1 MRFWKY
7 AVLPG
12 LMLLPF
18 VSAQAQN
25 EWIDSILPANHL
37 LEKLPPITVDGAEET
52 GGLFEFIDLNGDGR
66 KDLLLAYRAQAEA
79 AELAKPHEQTL
90 AICFY
95 DPKGGHYVKLFEETG
110 PALKAIHVITQNP
123 GQKKFLFVERDGGN
137 NVSIHRGFVVLQGK
151 IPQLYDIKT
160 PPLYLKT
167 LTVSDQLEVL
177 VSSRQS
183 PSNEKSAEK
192 VFIWNDTKEQFL
204 SKSGE
209 VLSEKVLQ
217 PTATFTPAFTFT
229 FTPTFTPTKTST
241 PKKTPTPTYTFT
253 FTKTSTPEPT
263 STSTPIP
270 VVKKPKPAHATK
282 GKPKHEKA
290 PERVVV
296 KPSATEVEKTQPPA
310 EVPESAIQ
318 APATVALGP
327 APTTLK
333 WWKEPF
339 EPTAAYQQL
348 RNSLVPARIK
358 ANNLSLLGQQAK
370 GFFDALRAKGV
381 DRQRFSDYR
390 AGYYT
395 AVARALK
402 ENGRIQEAK
411 NYVGMVLKG
420 RPDFQEAVKL
430 QAELK

>member
-7 AVLPG
+7 AILPG
-12 LMLLPF
+12 LVLISF

-25 EWIDSILPANHL
+25 DWIDTILPANHL

-79 AELAKPHEQTL
+79 AELAKPHDQTL
-90 AICFY
+90 AVCFY

-110 PALKAIHVITQNP
+110 PTLKAIHVITQNP

-167 LTVSDQLEVL
+167 ETVSDQLEVL
-177 VSSRQS
+177 VSSKQS

-217 PTATFTPAFTFT
+217 PTATFTFTFT
-229 FTPTFTPTKTST
+229 DTSTPTKTST
-241 PKKTPTPTYTFT
+241 PTATFT

-263 STSTPIP
+263 PTSTPIP
-270 VVKKPKPAHATK
+270 IVKKPKPTHAPK
-282 GKPKHEKA
+282 GKLKHEKA

-296 KPSATEVEKTQPPA
+296 KPSATEVEKPQPPA

-318 APATVALGP
+318 APTTVASGP
-327 APTTLK
+327 VPTKLK
-333 WWKEPF
+333 WWREPF